1 MQFFKDLNLS
11 AFTAGFVAVLVGF
24 TSSVAIVFQAAQAF
38 NATPAQ
44 ISSWMWALGLGMGL
58 CSALPSLWLKKP
70 VMVAWSTPG
79 AAVLATAGLAG
90 GFSMAEAVG
99 AFMVSAALIT
109 LFGVTGWFE
118 KLMNRIPA
126 AIASALLAGV
136 LARFGIEAFA
146 AAKTALPLVLLMLA
160 IYLLGKRLLPRYAVV
175 LTLLSAIAFVAA
187 RAKINWAAATF
198 SFAMPVFVMP
208 VFSLSAAVSL
218 ALPLFVVTMA
228 SQNLPGVAAIR
239 AAGYGPDAPDGG
251 MPVSKLITLTGLAT
265 LALAPF
271 GAFALNFSAITAAI
285 CMGKEAHEDPA
296 KRYTAAVSCGLIYI
310 VIGIFGAAVTGLL
323 TAFPKELVVAIAGL
337 ALLGTIG
344 SGLAVAMKEDT
355 HREAALI
362 TFLVTLSGVAIAGV
376 GSAFWGVAAGALA
389 LFVQQYGQQRQAPLP
404 EPLPNIQT
412 NQTARSTKSP

>member
-24 TSSVAIVFQAAQAF
+24 TSSVAIVFQAALAF
-38 NATPAQ
+38 NATPGETA
-44 ISSWMWALGLGMGL
+44 SWMWALGIGMGL
-58 CSALPSLWLKKP
+58 CSVVPSLWLKKP

-90 GFSMAEAVG
+90 GFSMGEAVA

-118 KLMNRIPA
+118 KVMNRIPV

-146 AAKTALPLVLLMLA
+146 AAKTALPLVLLMLLS
-160 IYLLGKRLLPRYAVV
+160 YLAGKRLMPRYAVV
-175 LTLLSAIAFVAA
+175 LTLLGAVVFVAA
-187 RAKINWAAATF
+187 RGQLAWSEVTF
-198 SFAMPVFVMP
+198 SFAMPVFVAP
-208 VFSLSAAVSL
+208 QFTLAAVVSL

-239 AAGYGPDAPDGG
+239 AAGYGPDALDGG
-251 MPVSKLITLTGLAT
+251 IPVSKIITLSGLAT
-265 LALAPF
+265 LLLAPF
-271 GAFALNFSAITAAI
+271 GAFALNLSAITAAI

-296 KRYTAAVSCGLIYI
+296 KRYTAAVSCGAIYI
-310 VIGIFGAAVTGLL
+310 VIGIFGAAITGLL
-323 TAFPKELVVAIAGL
+323 TAFPRELVVAIAGL

-344 SGLAVAMKEDT
+344 SGLAAAVKDES

-362 TFLVTLSGVAIAGV
+362 TFLVTLSGVVIAGV
-376 GSAFWGVAAGALA
+376 GSAFWGVVAGALA
-389 LFVQQYGQQRQAPLP
+389 LFVQQYGHARRAPLP
-404 EPLPNIQT
+404 VALADLPNTSQ
-412 NQTARSTKSP
+412 S